1 MKLEF
6 VTIKKLLDNGFWL
19 SPKQSSGEM
28 DVYIKSIPVYSYQNV
43 PRLYAYISVQ
53 LPQKAVI
60 VDIYD
65 NNRQLYAPY
74 YNREWHHS
82 HLDFVKKLDHIIEM
96 ELSKINTK
104 PTKRRRTRD

>member
-1 MKLEF
+1 MTLKF
-6 VTIKKLLDNGFWL
+6 VTIKKLLDNGFWFT
-19 SPKQSSGEM
+19 PKQSDSEM
-28 DVYIKSIPVYSYQNV
+28 DVYIKSIPVYTYQNV

-60 VDIYD
+60 VDVYD

-82 HLDFVKKLDHIIEM
+82 HLGFVKKLDHIIEM

-104 PTKRRRTRD
+104 PTKRKRIRD